1 MTRVE
6 VENWLEELQALHERI
21 AGHFR
26 RSEPRE
32 RSLAYLKGLLSGV
45 ERRNGWQL
53 AEQAG
58 EARPDGMQRLLA
70 TADWDVTGVQDELT
84 AYVLE
89 TLGTKDVVLVVDE
102 TGFLKKGKKSVGVK
116 R

>member
-6 VENWLEELQALHERI
+6 VEKWLEALEALHARI
-21 AGHFR
+21 APHFR

-58 EARPDGMQRLLA
+58 EETPDGSR
-70 TADWDVTGVQDELT
+70 W
-84 AYVLE
+84 
-89 TLGTKDVVLVVDE
+89 
-102 TGFLKKGKKSVGVK
+102 
-116 R
+116 